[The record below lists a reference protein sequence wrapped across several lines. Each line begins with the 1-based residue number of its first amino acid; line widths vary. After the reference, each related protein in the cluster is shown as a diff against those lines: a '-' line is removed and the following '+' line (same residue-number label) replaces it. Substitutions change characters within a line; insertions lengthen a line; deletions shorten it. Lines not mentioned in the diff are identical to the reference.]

1 MLYLYVK
8 ALFFNYYEK
17 ISIITFQLKYDKMP
31 LFLTVKKTFENTA
44 LVLKKF
50 GKQLIQ
56 GKKKEIN
63 KNVKFL
69 KVGRSI
75 HFSLFITEVNIFM
88 NTLFC
93 IMNLFNFFIR

>member
-1 MLYLYVK
+1 
-8 ALFFNYYEK
+8 
-17 ISIITFQLKYDKMP
+17 MP
-31 LFLTVKKTFENTA
+31 FFLTVKKTFENTA

-63 KNVKFL
+63 NNVKFL

-75 HFSLFITEVNIFM
+75 HFKNNRGKYFYEYFILYYE
-88 NTLFC
+88 
-93 IMNLFNFFIR
+93 FI